1 MTDNIS
7 VEKDKST
14 SNWIK
19 KQNAGLWFGI
29 FFLAFSILFFVK
41 SFDLPYF
48 SRLGPGP
55 ALYPR
60 WLAAISICVALA
72 YIWQSCTR
80 QKFIAGLVFP
90 GKKELGNVASI
101 FVSCMA
107 FLLLL
112 NHIGF
117 LAAGSLLMFITFVR
131 QYRLPHAIALSAI
144 ITGVCYFI
152 FKICFLVPLP

>member
-1 MTDNIS
+1 MTETIS
-7 VEKDKST
+7 VEQEKST
-14 SNWIK
+14 SSWIG

-29 FFLAFSILFFVK
+29 FFLIFSIIFFVK

-55 ALYPR
+55 GLYPR
-60 WLAAISICVALA
+60 WLAGISICVALA

-80 QKFIAGLVFP
+80 QKFIAGEVFP
-90 GKKELGNVASI
+90 GKKELANVASI
-101 FVSCMA
+101 FVSCMV

-117 LAAGSLLMFITFVR
+117 LAAGFLLMFITFAR
-131 QYRLPHAIALSAI
+131 QYRLLQTILLSAT

-152 FKICFLVPLP
+152 FKVCFLVPLP